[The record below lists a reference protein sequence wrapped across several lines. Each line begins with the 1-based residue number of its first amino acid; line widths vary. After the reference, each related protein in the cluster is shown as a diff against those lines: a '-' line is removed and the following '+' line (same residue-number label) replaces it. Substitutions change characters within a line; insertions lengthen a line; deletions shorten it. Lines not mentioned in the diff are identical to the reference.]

1 MAAIQRP
8 TFLGETVKKT
18 FVAAALAVAALVAGP
33 AAPAGASDVG
43 IDASGLHVQP
53 VAKSGVYIVV
63 MKGDPAV
70 AYAGGIAGLR
80 ATKPA
85 PGRKID
91 RRNLDVKK
99 YVAHLEGEQNKALS
113 AVGVPRAA
121 KLASYRFAANG
132 FSVRLTA
139 AQAEAMRGLPS
150 VRLVT
155 ADVRRTVDDAPKTTR
170 PSATSAAFLGL
181 SDKGSVYAAG
191 VRGEGVVV
199 GVVDTGIWPEHP
211 SLNPKGFGPRPATFT
226 GTGCDFG
233 NGGYNP
239 ADTAFSCN
247 NKLLAAKSYS
257 SGFLEGMGEG
267 LAAGSYLSARDEDGH
282 GTHTATTAAGNAGV
296 TASITGSNFGAV
308 TGIAPRARVSVY
320 KACWTSE
327 SGIGACFESD
337 TAAAID
343 DAVAD
348 GVDVINFSI
357 GGSVPVFG
365 IDDLSFLFAADAGV
379 FVARS
384 AGNEGPAPATVGT
397 SAVAAWVTAVGAS
410 TTDATFE
417 STVTLG
423 NGTVLRGASVTGGV
437 GPKALVD
444 AGALGNPLCL
454 GDVPFSESV
463 VDKIV
468 LCKRGDNAR
477 IEKSEAVAAAGGV
490 GMVLYN
496 AVAPQATVTDNHFVP
511 SIHLTN
517 PDGETVLNYIGV
529 AGAAA
534 TATLGSSART
544 IAQGSVMADFSSRGP
559 NGFTEDII
567 TPDITAPGVNILA
580 GNTPTPLDGPQGQF
594 FQAISG
600 TSMSA
605 PHVAGIYALVKQ
617 AHPDWSSAAAKSA
630 LMTTARQNVTKED
643 GVTPADPFDM
653 GAGHVVP
660 GGQYNRKGSL
670 FNPGAVYDADVFDY
684 LGSTCESFPVLPTLF
699 FGDSACADLAAFGIQ
714 TTAENLN
721 QASIAVGDVTGTAV
735 VTRTLTNVSG
745 RKLSLE
751 AKVQAPAGFTA
762 KVSPRELKLGV
773 GQSASF
779 TVTFTRTTAAFGQW
793 GFGQLTWS
801 GNDYKLRSPIALKAK
816 VLSAPDAVSGSGDAG
831 TVDVP
836 VKFGYA
842 GSYTATGLGAVS
854 AHTVA
859 WTVDDDPANDLL
871 SAIDSGVGYSLEVV
885 EVPAGTAVTRIA
897 LRNADVV
904 PGADLDLYV
913 FNENFDQV
921 GASAAGG
928 SHETVDLIDP
938 APGIYYVLI
947 HGYETIAPS
956 SPYVL
961 YDWSVTRADTGGSVS
976 VTAAPTA
983 AVLAGSGVVNVAWAG
998 ADPAQEQIGAVLHT
1012 GPLGDIAV
1020 TLVELNGI
1028 D

>member
-1 MAAIQRP
+1 
-8 TFLGETVKKT
+8 VKKS
-18 FVAAALAVAALVAGP
+18 FVAAALAVAALIAGP
-33 AAPAGASDVG
+33 AGSAGASDVG
-43 IDASGLHVQP
+43 IDASALHVQP

-63 MKGDPAV
+63 MKGDPTV

-85 PGRKID
+85 PGRKLD
-91 RRNLDVKK
+91 RRNVDVKK
-99 YVAHLEGEQNKALS
+99 YAAHLEGEQNKALA
-113 AVGVPRAA
+113 AVGVPRSA
-121 KLASYRFAANG
+121 KLAAYRFAANG
-132 FSVRLTA
+132 FSARLTS
-139 AQAEAMRGLPS
+139 AQADALRGLPS

-155 ADVRRTVDDAPKTTR
+155 ADVRRSVDDAPKQAR
-170 PSATSAAFLGL
+170 PSSTSAAFLGL
-181 SDKGSVYAAG
+181 TGKAGVYASG

-211 SLNPKGFGPRPATFT
+211 SLSAVGFGPRPATFS

-233 NGGYNP
+233 NGAYNA
-239 ADTAFSCN
+239 ADAAFACN
-247 NKLLAAKSYS
+247 NKLLAAKAYS
-257 SGFLEGMGEG
+257 AGFLEGMGEG

-282 GTHTATTAAGNAGV
+282 GTHTATTAAGNSRV
-296 TASITGSNFGAV
+296 TASILGSNFGSV
-308 TGIAPRARVSVY
+308 TGVAPRARVSVY

-357 GGSVPVFG
+357 GGSAPVFG
-365 IDDLSFLFAADAGV
+365 LDDLSFLFAADAGV
-379 FVARS
+379 FVSRS
-384 AGNEGPAPATVGT
+384 AGNEGPDPGTVGT
-397 SAVAAWVTAVGAS
+397 SAVSAWVTAVGAS
-410 TTDATFE
+410 TTDSTFE

-423 NGTVLRGASVTGGV
+423 DGTVLRGASVTGGA
-437 GPKALVD
+437 GPKSIVD

-454 GDVPFSESV
+454 GDEPFSESV
-463 VDKIV
+463 ADKIV
-468 LCKRGDNAR
+468 LCKRGNNAR
-477 IEKSEAVAAAGGV
+477 IDKSKTVLAAGGA

-496 AVAPQATVTDNHFVP
+496 AVDPQATVTDNHFVP
-511 SIHLTN
+511 SIHLSN
-517 PDGETVLNYIGV
+517 PDGLTVLNYINT
-529 AGAAA
+529 AGAGA
-534 TATLGSSART
+534 TATLGSAART
-544 IAQGSVMADFSSRGP
+544 LAQGSVMADFSSRGP

-567 TPDITAPGVNILA
+567 TPDVTAPGVNILA

-617 AHPDWSSAAAKSA
+617 AHPEWSSAAAKSA
-630 LMTTARQNVTKED
+630 LMTSARQNVVKED

-660 GGQYNRKGSL
+660 GGEFNRKGSL
-670 FNPGAVYDADVFDY
+670 FNPGAVYDADIVDY

-699 FGDSACADLAAFGIQ
+699 FGDSACDMLAAYGIQ
-714 TTAENLN
+714 TAAENLN
-721 QASIAVGDVTGTAV
+721 QASIAVGDVAGVATI
-735 VTRTLTNVSG
+735 TRTLTNVSG

-762 KVSPRELKLGV
+762 KVSPREIKLGV
-773 GQSASF
+773 GKSASF
-779 TVTFTRTTAAFGQW
+779 TVTFTRTTAAFGTW
-793 GFGQLTWS
+793 GFGQLVWS
-801 GNDYKLRSPIALKAK
+801 GSDYRLRSPIALKAK
-816 VLSAPDAVSGSGDAG
+816 EFAAPDAVSGTGDAG
-831 TVDVP
+831 SLDFP

-842 GSYTATGLGAVS
+842 GTYSATGLGAVS
-854 AHTVA
+854 AHEVA
-859 WTVDDDPANDLL
+859 WSVDDDPANDLL
-871 SAIDSGVGYSLEVV
+871 TAIDTGVGYSLEIV

-913 FNENFDQV
+913 FNDKFDQV
-921 GASAAGG
+921 GGSAAGG
-928 SHETVDLIDP
+928 SHETVDLYDP
-938 APGIYYVLI
+938 APGVYYVLI
-947 HGYETIAPS
+947 HGYETVAAS

-976 VTAAPTA
+976 VTAAPA
-983 AVLAGSGVVNVAWAG
+983 SAVLAASGTVSIAWAG
-998 ADPAQEQIGAVLHT
+998 ADASREQIGAVLHT
-1012 GPLGDIAV
+1012 GPLGDVGV
-1020 TLVELNGI
+1020 TLVELNTR

>member
-1 MAAIQRP
+1 M
-8 TFLGETVKKT
+8 KKT

-33 AAPAGASDVG
+33 AASAGASDIG

-70 AYAGGIAGLR
+70 AYTGGIAGLR

-85 PGRKID
+85 PGRKLD
-91 RRNLDVKK
+91 RRNVDVRK
-99 YVAHLEGEQNKALS
+99 YAAHLEGEQNKALA

-121 KLASYRFAANG
+121 KLTSYRFAANG
-132 FSVRLTA
+132 FSAKLTTE
-139 AQAEAMRGLPS
+139 QADALRALPS

-155 ADVRRTVDDAPKTTR
+155 ADVRRTIQDDVKPAR
-170 PSATSAAFLGL
+170 PSSTSAAFLSLNG
-181 SDKGSVYAAG
+181 KGGVYASG

-211 SLNPKGFGPRPATFT
+211 SLSPVGFGPRPATFS
-226 GTGCDFG
+226 GSGCDFG

-239 ADTAFSCN
+239 ADAAFTCN
-247 NKLLAAKSYS
+247 NKLLAAKAYS
-257 SGFLEGMGEG
+257 SGFLEGIGEG
-267 LAAGSYLSARDEDGH
+267 LAAGSYMSARDEDGH
-282 GTHTATTAAGNAGV
+282 GTHTATTAAGNSRV
-296 TASITGSNFGAV
+296 QASILGSNFGNV
-308 TGIAPRARVSVY
+308 TGIAPRARISVY

-357 GGSVPVFG
+357 GGSAPVFG
-365 IDDLSFLFAADAGV
+365 LDDLSFLFAADAGV
-379 FVARS
+379 FVSRS
-384 AGNEGPAPATVGT
+384 AGNEGPEPGTVGT
-397 SAVAAWVTAVGAS
+397 SAVSAWVTAVGAS
-410 TTDATFE
+410 TTDSTFE

-454 GDVPFSESV
+454 GGVPFSAPIT
-463 VDKIV
+463 DKIV
-468 LCKRGDNAR
+468 LCKRGSNAR
-477 IEKSEAVAAAGGV
+477 IEKSEAVAAAGGA

-517 PDGETVLNYIGV
+517 PDGQAVLAYIAA
-529 AGAAA
+529 AGAGA
-534 TATLGSSART
+534 TATLASASRAL
-544 IAQGSVMADFSSRGP
+544 AQGSVMADFSSRGP

-567 TPDITAPGVNILA
+567 TPDVTAPGVNILA
-580 GNTPTPLDGPQGQF
+580 GNTPTPLDGPPGQF

-617 AHPDWSSAAAKSA
+617 AHPEWSSAAAKSA

-653 GAGHVVP
+653 GAGHVAP
-660 GGQYNRKGSL
+660 GGEYDRKGSL
-670 FNPGAVYDADVFDY
+670 FNPGAVYDADIIDY
-684 LGSTCESFPVLPTLF
+684 LGSTCESFPLLPTLF
-699 FGDSACADLAAFGIQ
+699 FGDSACDDLAAFGVQ
-714 TTAENLN
+714 TAAENLN
-721 QASIAVGDVTGTAV
+721 QASIAVGDVTGTATI
-735 VTRTLTNVSG
+735 TRTLTNVSG

-773 GQSASF
+773 GKSASF
-779 TVTFTRTTAAFGQW
+779 TVTFTRTTAPFGAW
-793 GFGQLTWS
+793 GFGQLVWS
-801 GNDYKLRSPIALKAK
+801 GNDFRLRSPIALKAK
-816 VLSAPDAVSGSGDAG
+816 EFSAPGAVSGIGATGAIDL
-831 TVDVP
+831 P

-871 SAIDSGVGYSLEVV
+871 TAIDTGVGYSLEIV
-885 EVPAGTAVTRIA
+885 EVPANAVVTRIA

-913 FNENFDQV
+913 FNDAFDQV

-928 SHETVDLIDP
+928 SHETVDLYGL
-938 APGIYYVLI
+938 APGVYYVLI
-947 HGYETIAPS
+947 HGYDTVEAS

-961 YDWSVTRADTGGSVS
+961 YDWTVTTADTGGSVS
-976 VTAAPTA
+976 VTSAPAA
-983 AVLAGSGVVNVAWAG
+983 AVLAGSGTVGIAWAG
-998 ADPAQEQIGAVLHT
+998 ADPSQEQIGAIWHT
-1012 GPLGDIAV
+1012 GPLGTVGA
-1020 TLVELNGI
+1020 TLVELNVR

>member
-1 MAAIQRP
+1 M
-8 TFLGETVKKT
+8 KKT

-33 AAPAGASDVG
+33 AASAGASDVG
-43 IDASGLHVQP
+43 IDASALKVQP

-63 MKGDPAV
+63 MKGQPAV
-70 AYAGGIAGLR
+70 AYSGGIAGLR

-85 PGRKID
+85 PGRKLD
-91 RRNLDVKK
+91 RRNVDVKK
-99 YVAHLEGEQNKALS
+99 YAAHLEGEQNKALA

-121 KLASYRFAANG
+121 KLAAYRFAANG
-132 FSVRLTA
+132 FSVKLTQ
-139 AQAEAMRGLPS
+139 AQAEALRALPS

-155 ADVRRTVDDAPKTTR
+155 ADVQRTIDDAPEQPR
-170 PSATSAAFLGL
+170 PSSTSSAFLGL
-181 SDKGSVYAAG
+181 NAKGGVYASG

-211 SLNPKGFGPRPATFT
+211 SLSPVGFGPRPATFS

-233 NGGYNP
+233 NSGYNA
-239 ADTAFSCN
+239 ADAAFACN
-247 NKLLAAKSYS
+247 NKLLAAKAYAT
-257 SGFLEGMGEG
+257 GFLEGMGEG
-267 LAAGSYLSARDEDGH
+267 LAAGSYASARDEDGH
-282 GTHTATTAAGNAGV
+282 GTHTATTAAGNSRV
-296 TASITGSNFGAV
+296 TASILGSNFGSV
-308 TGIAPRARVSVY
+308 TGVAPRARISVY

-343 DAVAD
+343 DAVGD

-357 GGSVPVFG
+357 GGSAPVFG
-365 IDDLSFLFAADAGV
+365 LDDLSFLFAADAGV

-384 AGNEGPAPATVGT
+384 AGNEGPAPSTVGT
-397 SAVAAWVTAVGAS
+397 SAVSAWVTAVGAS
-410 TTDATFE
+410 TTDSTFE

-423 NGTVLRGASVTGGV
+423 DGTVLRGASVTGGV
-437 GPKALVD
+437 GPKAIVD

-454 GDVPFSESV
+454 GTQPFSEPV
-463 VDKIV
+463 TDKIV
-468 LCKRGDNAR
+468 LCKRGNNAR
-477 IEKSEAVAAAGGV
+477 IEKSEAVGAAGGA

-496 AVAPQATVTDNHFVP
+496 AVDPQATVTDNHFVP
-511 SIHLTN
+511 SIHLSN
-517 PDGETVLNYIGV
+517 PDGLTVLNYINT

-534 TATLGSSART
+534 TATLGSAART
-544 IAQGSVMADFSSRGP
+544 LAQGSVMADFSSRGP

-580 GNTPTPLDGPQGQF
+580 GNTPTPLDGPPGQF

-617 AHPDWSSAAAKSA
+617 AHPEWSSAAAKSA

-653 GAGHVVP
+653 GAGHAAP
-660 GGQYNRKGSL
+660 GGDYNRKGSL
-670 FNPGAVYDADVFDY
+670 FNPGAVYDADMFDY

-721 QASIAVGDVTGTAV
+721 QASIAVGDVTGAATIK
-735 VTRTLTNVSG
+735 RTLTNVSG

-779 TVTFTRTTAAFGQW
+779 TVTFTRTTAAFGAW
-793 GFGQLTWS
+793 GFGQLVWS
-801 GNDYKLRSPIALKAK
+801 GNDFRLRSPIALKAK
-816 VLSAPDAVSGSGDAG
+816 EFSAAAAVSGTGDAG
-831 TVDVP
+831 SIDLP

-859 WTVDDDPANDLL
+859 WTVDDDPANDLVT
-871 SAIDSGVGYSLEVV
+871 AIDSNVGYSLEVV

-913 FNENFDQV
+913 FDGNFDQV

-928 SHETVDLIDP
+928 SHETVDLYDP

-947 HGYETIAPS
+947 HGYETVAAS

-961 YDWSVTRADTGGSVS
+961 YDWSVTDADVGGSVS
-976 VTAAPTA
+976 VTAAPATA
-983 AVLAGSGVVNVAWAG
+983 VVAASGTVGIAWAG
-998 ADPAQEQIGAVLHT
+998 ADPTQEQIGAVRHT
-1012 GPLGDIAV
+1012 GPLGSVGV
-1020 TLVELNGI
+1020 TLVELNTR

>member
-1 MAAIQRP
+1 M
-8 TFLGETVKKT
+8 KKT
-18 FVAAALAVAALVAGP
+18 FVAAALAVASLVAGP
-33 AAPAGASDVG
+33 AGSAGASDTG
-43 IDASGLHVQP
+43 IDASVLHVQP

-85 PGRKID
+85 PGRKLD
-91 RRNLDVKK
+91 RRNVDVKK
-99 YVAHLEGEQNKALS
+99 YAAHLEGEQNKALA
-113 AVGVPRAA
+113 AVGVPRAS

-132 FSVRLTA
+132 FSVKLTA
-139 AQAEAMRGLPS
+139 AQADALRSLPS

-155 ADVRRTVDDAPKTTR
+155 ADVRRSVDDAPKQAR
-170 PSATSAAFLGL
+170 PSSSSAAFLGL
-181 SDKGSVYAAG
+181 NGKGGVYSSG

-199 GVVDTGIWPEHP
+199 GVIDTGIWPEHP
-211 SLNPKGFGPRPATFT
+211 SLSAVGFGPRPASFS
-226 GTGCDFG
+226 GVGCDFG
-233 NGGYNP
+233 NGAYNP
-239 ADTAFSCN
+239 ADSAFACN
-247 NKLLAAKSYS
+247 NKLLAAKAYS
-257 SGFLEGMGEG
+257 TGFLEGMGEG
-267 LAAGSYLSARDEDGH
+267 LAAGSYMSARDEDGH
-282 GTHTATTAAGNAGV
+282 GTHTATTAAGNSRVA
-296 TASITGSNFGAV
+296 ASILGSNFGNV

-357 GGSVPVFG
+357 GGSAPIFG
-365 IDDLSFLFAADAGV
+365 LDDLSFLFAADAGV
-379 FVARS
+379 YVARS
-384 AGNEGPAPATVGT
+384 AGNEGPDPGTVGT
-397 SAVAAWVTAVGAS
+397 SAVSAWVTAVGAS
-410 TTDATFE
+410 TTDSTFE

-423 NGTVLRGASVTGGV
+423 DGTVLRGASVTGGV
-437 GPKALVD
+437 GPKAIVD
-444 AGALGNPLCL
+444 AGTLGNALCL
-454 GDVPFSESV
+454 GDTPFSAPIT
-463 VDKIV
+463 DKIV
-468 LCKRGDNAR
+468 LCKRGTNAR
-477 IEKSEAVAAAGGV
+477 IEKSEAVAAAGGA

-511 SIHLTN
+511 SIHLTY
-517 PDGETVLNYIGV
+517 PDGMVVHDYIAA
-529 AGAAA
+529 AGAGA
-534 TATLGSSART
+534 TATLGSAART
-544 IAQGSVMADFSSRGP
+544 LAQGSVMADFSSRGP

-580 GNTPTPLDGPQGQF
+580 GNTPTPLDGPPGQL

-630 LMTTARQNVTKED
+630 LMTTARQDVTKED

-660 GGQYNRKGSL
+660 GGQYNRKGTL
-670 FNPGAVYDADVFDY
+670 FNPGAVYDADIIDY
-684 LGSTCESFPVLPTLF
+684 LGSTCESFPILPTLF
-699 FGDSACADLAAFGIQ
+699 FGDSACADLAAFGVQ
-714 TTAENLN
+714 TAAENLN
-721 QASIAVGDVTGTAV
+721 QASIAVGDVTGTATI
-735 VTRTLTNVSG
+735 TRTLTNVSG

-779 TVTFTRTTAAFGQW
+779 TVTFNRTTAAYDTW
-793 GFGQLTWS
+793 GFGQLVWS
-801 GNDYKLRSPIALKAK
+801 GSDFRVRSPIALKAK
-816 VLSAPDAVSGSGDAG
+816 EFSAPAAVAGTGDAG
-831 TVDVP
+831 ALDVP

-842 GSYTATGLGAVS
+842 GSYSATGLGAVS
-854 AHTVA
+854 AHTVE

-871 SAIDSGVGYSLEVV
+871 TAIDSGVGYSLELV
-885 EVPAGTAVTRIA
+885 EIPAGTAVTRIA

-913 FNENFDQV
+913 FNEFFDQV

-928 SHETVDLIDP
+928 SHETVDLYDP
-938 APGIYYVLI
+938 APGFYYVLI
-947 HGYETIAPS
+947 HGYETVAPS

-961 YDWSVTRADTGGSVS
+961 YDWSVTQADTGGSLS
-976 VTAAPTA
+976 VTAAPGA
-983 AVLAGSGVVNVAWAG
+983 AVLAGSGTVSIAWTG
-998 ADPAQEQIGAVLHT
+998 ADVTQEQIGAVLHT
-1012 GPLGDIAV
+1012 GPLGTLGV
-1020 TLVELNGI
+1020 TLVELNTR